1 MWLLKFCN
9 MLGIVF
15 RAFRSSIVLFR
26 HTSYFLTFFLPFSFG
41 GRRRLNNYS
50 LLKFEVYYLIHFI
63 LFFVCMWFFV
73 KYVIFPVL
81 LMFKVNLQKITESS
95 LRSQSLSNV
104 NIKIL
109 LCSSPLLKIQYRNW
123 SLKISLVTSEG
134 KEFELF

>member
-95 LRSQSLSNV
+95 LRSQSKRFVLKHTQVLNCFFV
-104 NIKIL
+104 VQYIHLVKL
-109 LCSSPLLKIQYRNW
+109 LCMAPSFIY
-123 SLKISLVTSEG
+123 
-134 KEFELF
+134 LFILI